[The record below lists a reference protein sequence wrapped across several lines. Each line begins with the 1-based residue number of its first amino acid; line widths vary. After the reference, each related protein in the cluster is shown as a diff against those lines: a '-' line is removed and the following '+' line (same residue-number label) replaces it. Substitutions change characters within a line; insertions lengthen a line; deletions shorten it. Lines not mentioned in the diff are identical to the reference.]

1 MNYILM
7 KDRLYLARAA
17 GDAYYVFGIKAWQG
31 FRLLLIGEERVKVL

>member
-1 MNYILM
+1 MNYILV

-17 GDAYYVFGIKAWQG
+17 GDAYYVFGIKARQR